1 MAKLAIDGGSGSSVN
16 DSKTAAQLAAEAA
29 YTTAANAVQN
39 TKTPTRAQINELKD
53 AETAKIA
60 ATPPLPNYAQV
71 IKDAQADVA
80 SIRKTITNINSN
92 IADVNT
98 AGAAAGAIAQNM
110 DGSVW
115 TPITTV
121 STTVSGGS
129 SASGLTSEQLD
140 AFALLK
146 SVFTSYGLAEMVPS
160 ITKLMQANV
169 GPNQAAL
176 MLKTDPTYNAPYLKR
191 FAGNVARQAAGK
203 NALDEATYLSLE
215 NKFREQLS
223 AYGQDKYATQ
233 DEFAN
238 LIGNDIAPTELGSR
252 LDLAVNQVQN
262 ADPNILSTLKQFYP
276 TISQADLV
284 GYFLKPDTALV
295 DLQQKVTASE
305 IGAAALQQNLAPLST
320 DRMIELQKLGV
331 DQNAART
338 GFQNV
343 ATVLPEAKKLSSIYG
358 EADINYTQQT
368 GEEEFLQGTASAARK
383 RKQLAQ
389 LERASFSGDSGVDA
403 TRGSS
408 LARNMQGSF

>member
-1 MAKLAIDGGSGSSVN
+1 MAKVAIDGGSGSSVN
-16 DSKTAAQLAAEAA
+16 ASKTAAQLAAEAA

-39 TKTPTRAQINELKD
+39 TKTPTQAQINALKN
-53 AETAKIA
+53 AATAKTTT
-60 ATPPLPNYAQV
+60 TPPLPDYAQV
-71 IKDAQADVA
+71 VKDAQADVA
-80 SIRKTITNINSN
+80 SIGTTITDINSN

-110 DGSVW
+110 GGPAW

-121 STTVSGGS
+121 SGGS
-129 SASGLTSEQLD
+129 STSGLTSEQLD

-146 SVFTSYGLAEMVPS
+146 SIFTSYGLAEMVPS

-191 FAGNVARQAAGK
+191 FAGNQARVAAGK
-203 NALDEATYLSLE
+203 NALDEATYLTLE
-215 NKFREQLS
+215 NKFRESLS

-233 DEFAN
+233 DEFAA
-238 LIGNDIAPTELGSR
+238 LIGNDISPTELGSR

-262 ADPNILSTLKQFYP
+262 ADPNILATLKQFYP

-295 DLQQKVTASE
+295 DLTQKVTASE

-320 DRMIELQKLGV
+320 DRMLELQKLGV
-331 DQNAART
+331 TQDTART

-358 EADINYTQQT
+358 EADIKYTQQT

-383 RKQLAQ
+383 RKQLAE
-389 LERASFSGDSGVDA
+389 LEKASFSGNSGVDTA
-403 TRGSS
+403 RGSS

>member
-1 MAKLAIDGGSGSSVN
+1 MAVKYDPLTGITYTPDPAPASTSKPVVKQTPAQAKATAIMEQDEARTAAYQAA
-16 DSKTAAQLAAEAA
+16 KTAPAKTQAEVDAINAGVQAATIASGNV
-29 YTTAANAVQN
+29 YD
-39 TKTPTRAQINELKD
+39 PTRAL
-53 AETAKIA
+53 
-60 ATPPLPNYAQV
+60 
-71 IKDAQADVA
+71 
-80 SIRKTITNINSN
+80 
-92 IADVNT
+92 
-98 AGAAAGAIAQNM
+98 
-110 DGSVW
+110 
-115 TPITTV
+115 TV
-121 STTVSGGS
+121 STQASLNPQVQTTLNFAGGNTPRDTTPA
-129 SASGLTSEQLD
+129 ASGLTSEQLD

-176 MLKTDPTYNAPYLKR
+176 MLKTDPNYNGPYLKR
-191 FAGNVARQAAGK
+191 FAGNTARVAAGK
-203 NALDEATYLSLE
+203 NALDESTYLTLE
-215 NKFREQLS
+215 NRFREQLS

-233 DEFAN
+233 DEFAA

-262 ADPNILSTLKQFYP
+262 ADPNILNTLKQFYP

-284 GYFLKPDTALV
+284 GYFLKPDQALV
-295 DLQQKVTASE
+295 DLTQKVTASE
-305 IGAAALQQNLAPLST
+305 IGAAALQQNLTPLTT
-320 DRMIELQKLGV
+320 DRMLELQKLGV
-331 DQNAART
+331 TQDTART

-383 RKQLAQ
+383 RRQLAQ
-389 LERASFSGDSGVDA
+389 LEKGSFSGDSGVDTA
-403 TRGSS
+403 RGSS

>member
-1 MAKLAIDGGSGSSVN
+1 MARSFREAEEASNAQGTVQAALDWALENARKNPTPENIAIAKD
-16 DSKTAAQLAAEAA
+16 TFAARQATINAQPS
-29 YTTAANAVQN
+29 YT
-39 TKTPTRAQINELKD
+39 QILK
-53 AETAKIA
+53 E
-60 ATPPLPNYAQV
+60 
-71 IKDAQADVA
+71 AQADVTN
-80 SIRKTITNINSN
+80 IGKTIADINTN
-92 IADVNT
+92 IADINAV
-98 AGAAAGAIAQNM
+98 GAEANLLSPGIF
-110 DGSVW
+110 
-115 TPITTV
+115 TPIV
-121 STTVSGGS
+121 DVPGGTPKS
-129 SASGLTSEQLD
+129 NLTSEQLD

-176 MLKTDPTYNAPYLKR
+176 MLKTDPNYNGPYLKR
-191 FAGNVARQAAGK
+191 FAGNTARVAAGK
-203 NALDEATYLSLE
+203 NALDESTYLTLE
-215 NKFREQLS
+215 NRFREQLS

-233 DEFAN
+233 DEFAA

-262 ADPNILSTLKQFYP
+262 ADPNILNTLKQFYP

-284 GYFLKPDTALV
+284 GYFLKPDQALV
-295 DLQQKVTASE
+295 DLTQKVTASE
-305 IGAAALQQNLAPLST
+305 IGAAALQQNLTPLTT
-320 DRMIELQKLGV
+320 DRMLELQKLGV
-331 DQNAART
+331 TQDTART

-358 EADINYTQQT
+358 EADIKYTQQT

-389 LERASFSGDSGVDA
+389 LEKGSFSGDSGVDTA
-403 TRGSS
+403 RGSS

>member
-1 MAKLAIDGGSGSSVN
+1 MAVKYNKNTGLSYDPNTPNITTPKPVAPTSGIVPN
-16 DSKTAAQLAAEAA
+16 F
-29 YTTAANAVQN
+29 
-39 TKTPTRAQINELKD
+39 TPTVKLPAPEFQPGD
-53 AETAKIA
+53 AGFVGPVPV
-60 ATPPLPNYAQV
+60 TPAVPDYGPIPYGTVVPGFTPEVNYPTGPAV
-71 IKDAQADVA
+71 G
-80 SIRKTITNINSN
+80 S
-92 IADVNT
+92 
-98 AGAAAGAIAQNM
+98 AGFVGPVPVPTG
-110 DGSVW
+110 DSFP
-115 TPITTV
+115 T
-121 STTVSGGS
+121 ST
-129 SASGLTSEQLD
+129 LTSEQLD

-176 MLKTDPTYNAPYLKR
+176 MLKTDPNYNGPYLKR
-191 FAGNVARQAAGK
+191 FAGNTARVAAGK
-203 NALDEATYLSLE
+203 NALDESTYLTLE
-215 NKFREQLS
+215 NRFREQLS

-233 DEFAN
+233 DEFAA

-262 ADPNILSTLKQFYP
+262 ADPNILNTLKQFYP

-284 GYFLKPDTALV
+284 GYFLKPDQALV
-295 DLQQKVTASE
+295 DLTQKVTASE
-305 IGAAALQQNLAPLST
+305 IGAAALQQNLTPLTT
-320 DRMIELQKLGV
+320 DRMLELQKLGV
-331 DQNAART
+331 TQDTART

-383 RKQLAQ
+383 RRQLAQ
-389 LERASFSGDSGVDA
+389 LEKGSFSGDSGVDTA
-403 TRGSS
+403 RGSS

>member
-1 MAKLAIDGGSGSSVN
+1 MAVTWNPKTNSLEYTPDAAPVAAPKPVAKQTPAQAKATAIMDQ
-16 DSKTAAQLAAEAA
+16 DQARTDAYQAALTAPAKTAAEINAINTGVQAATIASGNV
-29 YTTAANAVQN
+29 YD
-39 TKTPTRAQINELKD
+39 PTRAL
-53 AETAKIA
+53 
-60 ATPPLPNYAQV
+60 
-71 IKDAQADVA
+71 
-80 SIRKTITNINSN
+80 
-92 IADVNT
+92 
-98 AGAAAGAIAQNM
+98 
-110 DGSVW
+110 
-115 TPITTV
+115 TV
-121 STTVSGGS
+121 STQASLNPQVQTTLNFAGNNTTPKDTNPP
-129 SASGLTSEQLD
+129 ASGLTSEQLD

-176 MLKTDPTYNAPYLKR
+176 MLKTDPNYNGPYLKR
-191 FAGNVARQAAGK
+191 FAGNQARVAAGK

-215 NKFREQLS
+215 NRFREQLS

-262 ADPNILSTLKQFYP
+262 ADPNILNTLKQFYP
-276 TISQADLV
+276 TISQSDLV
-284 GYFLKPDTALV
+284 GYFLKPDQALV
-295 DLQQKVTASE
+295 DLTQKVTASE
-305 IGAAALQQNLAPLST
+305 IGAAALQQNLTPLTT
-320 DRMIELQKLGV
+320 DRMLELQKLGV
-331 DQNAART
+331 TQDAART

-358 EADINYTQQT
+358 EADIKYTQQT

-383 RKQLAQ
+383 RRQLAQ
-389 LERASFSGDSGVDA
+389 LEKASFSGDSGVDTA
-403 TRGSS
+403 RGSS